1 MAFLQKLQNKLIEL
15 YQEFPDDIEEIN
27 ISMKLDKLTI
37 ATEDQLL
44 EVVPEINKRINFAP
58 YLLEFFN
65 AEMDF
70 DFGLYAETDLRKL
83 LEYINNRNN
92 PNGKR
97 LLAYSLLETKMDQMI
112 FRMGKRNFLTTLKRC
127 TSQSISRMR
136 VIAKRAN
143 KLMEITNEFPIRLT
157 TMVTPR
163 WLYRMTNDEF
173 DQLLQKCR
181 RMNNLENHFA
191 GAQS

>member
-112 FRMGKRNFLTTLKRC
+112 FRMGK
-127 TSQSISRMR
+127 
-136 VIAKRAN
+136 
-143 KLMEITNEFPIRLT
+143 
-157 TMVTPR
+157 
-163 WLYRMTNDEF
+163 
-173 DQLLQKCR
+173 
-181 RMNNLENHFA
+181 
-191 GAQS
+191 